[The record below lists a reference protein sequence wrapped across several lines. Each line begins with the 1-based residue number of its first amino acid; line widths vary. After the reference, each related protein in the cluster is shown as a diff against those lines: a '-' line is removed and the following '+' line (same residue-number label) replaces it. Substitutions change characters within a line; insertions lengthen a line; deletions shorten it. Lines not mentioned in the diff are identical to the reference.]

1 VPTELVISLVVGA
14 LAFVVS
20 VVSAGH
26 ALLYKRDPRAALG
39 WIATCVFFP
48 FFGAALYFGFGIN
61 RIRTRAQRLGAP
73 PVEVRYHLDVPPV
86 EIPGVPPQL
95 LQLERVGRS
104 LTRELLVSG
113 NRVTLLHDGEHA
125 FPAMLAAIESAQHEV
140 LLSTYIFETNE
151 TGRRFAEALARANDR
166 GVRVRVLVDG
176 IGALYSFPPATV
188 LFRRSRVP
196 ARAFLPPRLF
206 PPSFRLNLRNHR
218 KILAVDGSV
227 AFTGG
232 MNIGDRH
239 LAARIENSR
248 RVVDLH
254 VSVEGAAV
262 ASLRRTFAEDW
273 HWVTGESLDVPPSRN
288 FADRDAIRG
297 SALCRVVA
305 DGPGEE
311 LEKLEML
318 YVAAIALAA
327 RRIRIMTPYF
337 LPPRSLISALQAAA
351 LRGVDV
357 TVVLPAKNNLPYVH
371 WATQKMLWELLG
383 RGVRVL
389 LQPPPFVHTKLF
401 AVDDDYLLLGS
412 PNLDARSL
420 RLNFELAL
428 EVYDRDLVAEV
439 AGHFDRVVSRSRAVT
454 LAEME
459 ARPLLEKVR
468 DALAWLASPYL

>member
-1 VPTELVISLVVGA
+1 VTTDLVISLVLGA
-14 LAFVVS
+14 LAFAVS
-20 VVSAGH
+20 VASAGH

-73 PVEVRYHLDVPPV
+73 LAEFRTPLDVPPI
-86 EIPGVPPQL
+86 EIPGVPTHL

-104 LTRELLVSG
+104 LTRGALVAG
-113 NRVTLLHDGEHA
+113 NRVTLLHDGEQA
-125 FPAMLAAIESAQHEV
+125 YPAMLAAIEGAQHEV
-140 LLSTYIFETNE
+140 LLSTYIFATDE
-151 TGRRFAEALARANDR
+151 TGVRFAEALARANDR

-176 IGALYSFPPATV
+176 IGALYSFPTAAA
-188 LFRRSRVP
+188 LFRRMRVP
-196 ARAFLPPRLF
+196 ARVFLPPRLF
-206 PPSFRLNLRNHR
+206 PPALRLNLRNHR
-218 KILAVDGSV
+218 KILAVDGVV

-239 LAARIENSR
+239 LAARTQNPR

-254 VSVEGAAV
+254 VAVEGAVV
-262 ASLRRTFAEDW
+262 ASLRHTFAEDW
-273 HWVTGESLDVPPSRN
+273 QWVTGEPLESPPPRDL
-288 FADRDAIRG
+288 AGRDAIRG

-318 YVAAIALAA
+318 YMAAIALAS

-351 LRGVDV
+351 LRGVEV

-371 WATQKMLWELLG
+371 WATQKMLWEFLS

-428 EVYDRDLVAEV
+428 EVYDRDLGSEV
-439 AGHFDRVVSRSRAVT
+439 SEHFDRVVGRSREVS

-459 ARPLLEKVR
+459 ARPLLVKVR

>member
-1 VPTELVISLVVGA
+1 VPTNLVISLVVGV

-20 VVSAGH
+20 VAAAGH

-39 WIATCVFFP
+39 WIATCLFFP
-48 FFGAALYFGFGIN
+48 SFGAALYFGFGIN
-61 RIRTRAQRLGAP
+61 RIRTRAQRLGAL
-73 PVEVRYHLDVPPV
+73 PVDLRTPLGSSAIESS
-86 EIPGVPPQL
+86 GVPSQL
-95 LQLERVGRS
+95 MPLERVGRS
-104 LTRELLVSG
+104 LTRETLSAG
-113 NRVTLLHDGEHA
+113 NRVTLLHNGEQA

-176 IGALYSFPPATV
+176 IGALYSFPSAAG
-188 LFRRSRVP
+188 LFRRLRVP
-196 ARAFLPPRLF
+196 ARTFLPPRLF
-206 PPSFRLNLRNHR
+206 PPSLRLNPRNHR
-218 KILAVDGSV
+218 KILVVDGE
-227 AFTGG
+227 AGFTGG

-254 VSVEGAAV
+254 VGVEGGVV

-273 HWVTGESLDVPPSRN
+273 QWVTGETLEAAPPRKI
-288 FADRDAIRG
+288 AGEREQPGYAR
-297 SALCRVVA
+297 CRVIA

-311 LEKLEML
+311 LEQLEML
-318 YVAAIALAA
+318 YVAAISLAL

-420 RLNFELAL
+420 RLNFELAV
-428 EVYDRDLVAEV
+428 EVYDRGLVAEV
-439 AGHFDRVVSRSRAVT
+439 AEHFDQVVGRSREVS

-459 ARPLLEKVR
+459 ARPLPVKVR
-468 DALAWLASPYL
+468 DALVWLASPYL